1 MMRPGNVGSSA
12 CADDEYLKTDAQSK
26 PRLFEQKKS
35 LPRWYWTSQGLIFL
49 DQRHVHRGEDSLPLL
64 PRLPREGIL

>member
-26 PRLFEQKKS
+26 PRLFEQKNITEIYVCIESHLFDKLKLMALTKS
-35 LPRWYWTSQGLIFL
+35 W
-49 DQRHVHRGEDSLPLL
+49 
-64 PRLPREGIL
+64 

>member
-1 MMRPGNVGSSA
+1 MIRPGNVGSSA

-35 LPRWYWTSQGLIFL
+35 LQRL
-49 DQRHVHRGEDSLPLL
+49 DLFGQKTYT
-64 PRLPREGIL
+64 